1 MTPLSCDQCEDLL
14 PGYLLG
20 ALTPEEAAAAAEHLY
35 TCVQCQTSQL
45 AYEAVLD
52 RLGEAVGQ
60 HAPPPAVRQS
70 LMATVQAELT
80 PMVGRRREE
89 PRARWSA
96 WTVRWVAVWAVATV
110 VLCLGLGWGAW
121 EALNMVKQLRAN
133 EQALVHQLD
142 MQRQALAILTAADS
156 RRVVLSAEGRQAR
169 GVLLL
174 RETTPDAVLI
184 VLDLPQLQPDRG
196 YQLWLAR
203 EGGRDDGGVFQVDAR
218 GFGMLR
224 IHAPNPLETY
234 RAVGI
239 TEEPITGSPGPTSPR
254 VIGSPL
260 KP

>member
-20 ALTPEEAAAAAEHLY
+20 ALTPEEAAATAEHLH
-35 TCVQCQTSQL
+35 TCVQCQALQL

-52 RLGEAVGQ
+52 RLGEAVGL
-60 HAPPPAVRQS
+60 HTPPPTVRQS
-70 LMATVQAELT
+70 LMATVQAELAPT
-80 PMVGRRREE
+80 VGRRRQE
-89 PRARWSA
+89 PHGRRRA
-96 WTVRWVAVWAVATV
+96 WTVRWGAVWAVATA
-110 VLCLGLGWGAW
+110 VLFLGLGWGAW
-121 EALNMVKQLRAN
+121 QAWNMVTQMRAN
-133 EQALVHQLD
+133 EQALGQQLD

-174 RETTPDAVLI
+174 RETTRDAVLI

-203 EGGRDDGGVFQVDAR
+203 EGGRDDGGVFQVDER

-224 IHAPNPLETY
+224 IHAPNPLATY

>member
-1 MTPLSCDQCEDLL
+1 MTALTCDQCEDLL

-20 ALTPEEAAAAAEHLY
+20 ALTPEEAAAAAEHLH
-35 TCVQCQTSQL
+35 TCVRCQASQL
-45 AYEAVLD
+45 AYEAVLE
-52 RLGEAVGQ
+52 RLGEAIGLQ
-60 HAPPPAVRQS
+60 APPPTVQQS
-70 LMATVQAELT
+70 LMATVQADLI
-80 PMVGRRREE
+80 PMVGRRRVE
-89 PRARWSA
+89 PRRRWSA
-96 WTVRWVAVWAVATV
+96 WTVRWGAVWAVATA
-110 VLCLGLGWGAW
+110 VLLLGLGWGAW
-121 EALNMVKQLRAN
+121 QAWNTVTQMRAN

-142 MQRQALAILTAADS
+142 MQRQALAILTASDS

-203 EGGRDDGGVFQVDAR
+203 EGGRDDGGVFQVDER

-224 IHAPNPLETY
+224 IHAPNPLATY

-239 TEEPITGSPGPTSPR
+239 TEEPVTGSPGPTSPR